1 MTIRNKLY
9 VGFGLFICLATAF
22 SIFAYKELFSITLK
36 LHLVE
41 TVDNIDNT
49 ILEVRRYE
57 KNFLLYKDQTSINE
71 LKGYL
76 DTLKRNSGASQE
88 EIINEIG
95 RGRYE
100 LMFHSIKEYEDFLDK
115 VISNYK
121 SQSEQLTALRDEG
134 RAVERR
140 LTGGM
145 LGKFLVIRRYEKNLL
160 LYKDKK
166 TFQVFEKAFI
176 NAGLNGIAVKYHEHA
191 LRLYELF
198 RHEAFCID
206 KMRLKAR
213 EVQSLTEALSRNT
226 REHIDRTV
234 KMTMRLLLAGLLTV
248 VILGSLV
255 NRELVRSISG
265 PIRKLQ
271 EMTKNV
277 AMGDFS
283 KSIEVKGNDELAS
296 LECSFND
303 METKLKESVNS
314 LELTIKRLHEKQAQ
328 LVEAE
333 KRASIGTLA
342 AGIAHEINN
351 PLTSVLTFSNLM
363 LEQTPEDDPRR
374 GRLQMIAKETARAS
388 NIVRQLLSFARETP
402 VTLVKSDVNQPVRE
416 IIDSLIARDAF
427 KDIELTTD
435 LSGDLPDISAD
446 AERLGQVVLNMM
458 LNALHAI
465 TPPGKIHVLTRLKD
479 GFVEI
484 LFSDTG
490 CGIPEENIGK
500 IFDPFFTTRDAI
512 KGAGLGLAVS
522 YGIIKQHSGEI
533 DVESTVGKGSTF
545 IVRLPVNG

>member
-41 TVDNIDNT
+41 TVDNINNT

-57 KNFLLYKDQTSINE
+57 KNFLLYKDETSINE

-76 DTLKRNSGASQE
+76 VTLKQNSGASQE

-95 RGRYE
+95 RDRYD
-100 LMFHSIKEYEDFLDK
+100 LMFNSIKEYEVFLNK
-115 VISNYK
+115 VISNYR
-121 SQSEQLTALRDEG
+121 SQSEQLTTFRDEG

-145 LGKFLVIRRYEKNLL
+145 LDKFLVIRRYEKNLL
-160 LYKDKK
+160 LYKDKN
-166 TFQVFEKAFI
+166 TFQIFEKAFL

-191 LRLYELF
+191 VRLYELF
-198 RHEAFCID
+198 RDEAFCID
-206 KMRLKAR
+206 KLRLKAR
-213 EVQSLTEALSRNT
+213 EVQSLTETLSRNT

-234 KMTMRLLLAGLLTV
+234 KMTMRLLLAALLTV

-255 NRELVRSISG
+255 NRELVMSISG

-283 KSIEVKGNDELAS
+283 KCIEVKGNDELAS

-303 METKLKESVNS
+303 MESKLKESMNS

-333 KRASIGTLA
+333 KRASIGILA

-363 LEQTPEDDPRR
+363 LEQMPEDDPRR
-374 GRLQMIAKETARAS
+374 GRLQMMAKETARAS
-388 NIVRQLLSFARETP
+388 NIVRQLLSFAKETP
-402 VTLVKSDVNQPVRE
+402 VTLVKTDVNQPVRE
-416 IIDSLIARDAF
+416 IIDSLVARDAF

-435 LSGDLPDISAD
+435 LSDGLPEISAD
-446 AERLGQVVLNMM
+446 PARLGQVVMNMM

-465 TPPGKIHVLTRLKD
+465 TPPGGIHVLTRLKD

-490 CGIPEENIGK
+490 CGIPRENTGK
-500 IFDPFFTTRDAI
+500 IFDPFFTTKDAI
-512 KGAGLGLAVS
+512 KGTGLGLAVS

-533 DVESTVGKGSTF
+533 DVESAVGKGSTF